1 MKYLSV
7 FLFSFVLLLPC
18 YAQQDI
24 KIFDRIGHDGI
35 VKILGQPISTDGM
48 DGLELLEYPG
58 NTYICI
64 HEETGELYGFNT
76 DSSKYCILSD
86 FIRGGF
92 KVGDKFSKVQ
102 KFDFVHSKYG
112 RNRPEN
118 ALKLIDSTSER
129 DYYVVYSEEWH
140 SFFFSVNNGVIISI
154 DMGTPEEDDGY
165 DKTNKV
171 W

>member
-48 DGLELLEYPG
+48 DGLEVLEYPG
-58 NTYICI
+58 QTLICI
-64 HEETGELYGFNT
+64 NEETGELAGFNT
-76 DSSKYCILSD
+76 DSAKYCVLSNYVK
-86 FIRGGF
+86 GGF
-92 KVGDKFSKVQ
+92 KVGDKFSRVQ

-112 RNRPEN
+112 KNRPEN
-118 ALKLIDSTSER
+118 ALKLIDSTEER
-129 DYYVVYSEEWH
+129 DYYSVFDQEW
-140 SFFFSVNNGVIISI
+140 ISI
-154 DMGTPEEDDGY
+154 MFRVKNGIIIGIDMSTPEDDDGY
-165 DKTNKV
+165 DKTNKP